1 MADSLDHIASY
12 EALKRQRLSA
22 LAHPFSKAT
31 SLDDGA
37 ADSLDGLSS
46 YEALRRKRAA
56 AATTETKRDDAD
68 DALDYLATQEALRSA
83 QSVDAAAAAATTT
96 AAAVATGGS
105 QKSASKSG
113 SRKWSFCCSCEGP
126 KKKNSAKAKP
136 SSFSSSSSSSS
147 SSSGGIYDLPELQS
161 FGALSEQEAL
171 EVLRQCLVKAWPRS
185 ASVQSVSIS
194 GTVLPFKE
202 CAGEGT
208 GAAQI
213 RELDSPPS
221 EVPEAVPDEFLLQC
235 LRVRGGRPVAA

>member
-136 SSFSSSSSSSS
+136 SSS